1 MAPQMGLKLDPQSEA
16 ARDLAKRA
24 VPPGGQL
31 KLPALLSALY
41 HTSSLKERFPR
52 MASWLEMPR
61 ECRKETPDEVPVA
74 DSLRPVLGRL
84 AAQETGPLD
93 PERWFRALLD
103 SPPGRELAG
112 SAGLKESD
120 VEEILTALAPAPE
133 APPPVPQP
141 ADSGWRGSPERK
153 QLMEALGTFGRTL
166 TATEPPHKG
175 TVEMD
180 RPLQSLIRALVKRK
194 QRSAIVIGQPGTG
207 KSAVVYELARL
218 LIAGDESIPAKLREH
233 EIFELSPT
241 FLRSGAAHVGQYD
254 ERVSTLIKLL
264 REHPKVILFV
274 DEVHS
279 LLQSGIHER
288 GPFTDANE
296 AFKQALAAGEISM
309 IGCTTTAEY
318 RYHLAPDQALAER
331 FTTITIEAPSAEA
344 TLRILKARRPGVAK
358 YYDLEVPDEILE
370 QTVKLAEER
379 LLGRAQP
386 RKSIQLLDEACAY
399 AVTRTPPAKRVTEA
413 DLWQALEDTIGH
425 TITPPE
431 GLDKDKV
438 LSQLR
443 AKIVGQDETLA
454 GIASAV
460 VSGLGGWASKR
471 EAPRGVFFFC
481 GPTGVGKTETALLL
495 SKILGGGRESLVRVD
510 CNTLGRSGL
519 DSGPINNILLGVPPG
534 YLGYVRGKGGVLSRI
549 RDHPESVVLFDEI
562 EKADPGIGKLLLQV
576 MDDGRC
582 EDNDGNTLDFRRS
595 FIIFT
600 TNAGCIYEQ
609 KRIGFDGESGP
620 IQPRTDVEAV
630 KSHIRAM
637 GLGEEFLGRVGHFF
651 VFNGLA
657 ADSIRVVIETQLGR
671 LRETAEVR
679 GYELEWQA
687 EIVEHLASQWQPR
700 FGVRHLVAILRNRIV
715 EQLSVAD
722 AQGELS
728 QVKKIRLETLAAG
741 KGDAGRDL
749 TGLAARE
756 RRDDTMVIRV
766 A

>member
-1 MAPQMGLKLDPQSEA
+1 MGLKLDPQSQA
-16 ARDLAKRA
+16 ARDLAART

-31 KLPALLSALY
+31 KLSALLSALY
-41 HTSSLKERFPR
+41 HTSSLKDRFPKI
-52 MASWLEMPR
+52 ASWLERPR
-61 ECRKETPDEVPVA
+61 EVRKETPEEVPVA
-74 DSLRPVLGRL
+74 DSLKPILGRL
-84 AAQETGPLD
+84 AAQETEPLD

-103 SPPGRELAG
+103 SSPGRELAA
-112 SAGLKESD
+112 SAGLKQSD
-120 VEEILTALAPAPE
+120 VEDILSALAPAPE
-133 APPPVPQP
+133 PPLPAPEP
-141 ADSGWRGSPERK
+141 AEPSWRTSPERAK
-153 QLMEALGTFGRTL
+153 LIEALSTFGRTL
-166 TATEPPHKG
+166 TATEPPQKG
-175 TVEMD
+175 TVEME
-180 RPLQSLIRALVKRK
+180 RPLQALIRALVKRK

-218 LIAGDESIPAKLREH
+218 LMAGDESIPEMLREH
-233 EIFELSPT
+233 DVFELSPT

-264 REHPKVILFV
+264 RAHPKVILFV

-318 RYHLAPDQALAER
+318 RHHIAPDQALTER
-331 FTTITIEAPSAEA
+331 FTIITLEAPSAEA
-344 TLRILKARRPGVAK
+344 TLRILKTRAPSVAK
-358 YYDLEVPDEILE
+358 YYDLDVPGEILE
-370 QTVKLAEER
+370 QTVKLTEER

-386 RKSIQLLDEACAY
+386 RKSIQLLDEACAF
-399 AVTRTPPAKRVTEA
+399 AVTRTPRAKRVAEE
-413 DLWQALEDTIGH
+413 DLWAALEGTVGH
-425 TITPPE
+425 AVTRAERVDRNEI
-431 GLDKDKV
+431 LR
-438 LSQLR
+438 QLR
-443 AKIVGQDETLA
+443 AKIVGQDEVLA

-460 VSGLGGWASKR
+460 VSGLGGWTSKSG
-471 EAPRGVFFFC
+471 APRGVFFFA

-510 CNTLGRSGL
+510 CNTLGRSGV
-519 DSGPINNILLGVPPG
+519 DSGPILNILLGVPPG

-609 KRIGFDGESGP
+609 KRIGFDGDSGP
-620 IQPRTDVEAV
+620 IQPRTDLEAM
-630 KSHIRAM
+630 KSQIRAM

-651 VFNGLA
+651 VFKGLDA
-657 ADSIRVVIETQLGR
+657 AAIRVVIEAQLGR
-671 LRETAEVR
+671 LRDLAEMR
-679 GYELEWQA
+679 GYELEWQP
-687 EIVEHLASQWQPR
+687 EILEHLASQWQPR

-728 QVKKIRLETLAAG
+728 QVTKIRLESLAAG
-741 KGDAGRDL
+741 EAGAGRDL
-749 TGLAARE
+749 TGLATRE
-756 RRDDTMVIRV
+756 RRDGTMVIKV